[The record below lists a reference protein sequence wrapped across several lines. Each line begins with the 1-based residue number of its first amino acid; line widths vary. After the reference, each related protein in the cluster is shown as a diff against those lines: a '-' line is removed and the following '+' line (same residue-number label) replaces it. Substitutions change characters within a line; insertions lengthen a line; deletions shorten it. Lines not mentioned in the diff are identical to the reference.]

1 MKKLFTLIAFF
12 GALFSAFSQDFP
24 IPYNPDDDS
33 NGLIGSPDLL
43 SLLALFGEEFSAAV
57 VSEDNESAVMYTG
70 NLAYPICVQTCKNL
84 PGQWEIASF
93 EDLGLV
99 WDEVKTDNT
108 SEYTWIKKDNYHST
122 SGVTEPF
129 QYFYSNSTNSI
140 NQHRIET
147 TTHPV
152 NEYRCY
158 CHIQE
163 VPRVEYYTCSSS
175 CSDGVE
181 ALDAC
186 VNDKMADGW
195 YTAGVAQVQQVYS
208 TCHWQTLWRWAD

>member
-1 MKKLFTLIAFF
+1 MKRIFSLILCTVA
-12 GALFSAFSQDFP
+12 FSAFSQDFP

-33 NGLIGSPDLL
+33 NGLIGTPDLL

-57 VSEDNESAVMYTG
+57 VSEDNESAVMFTG
-70 NLAYPICVQTCKNL
+70 DLAYPICVQTCKNL
-84 PGQWEIASF
+84 PGPWEIASF

-99 WDEVKTDNT
+99 WDEVKTNNT
-108 SEYTWIKKDNYHST
+108 IVTTWIRKEDYLIS
-122 SGVTEPF
+122 SAQEPF
-129 QYFYSNSTNSI
+129 QYFFSGTGSSTSNHTLEKTLYPA
-140 NQHRIET
+140 R
-147 TTHPV
+147 
-152 NEYRCY
+152 EYRCY

-163 VPRVEYYTCSSS
+163 VPRVEYFTCSSS

-195 YTAGVAQVQQVYS
+195 YTAGAAQVQQVYS

>member
-1 MKKLFTLIAFF
+1 MMKRILTLIFCTVA
-12 GALFSAFSQDFP
+12 FSAFSQDFP

-33 NGLIGSPDLL
+33 NGLIGTPDLL

-57 VSEDNESAVMYTG
+57 VSEDNESAVMFTG
-70 NLAYPICVQTCKNL
+70 DLAYPICVQTCKNL
-84 PGQWEIASF
+84 PGPWEIVSF

-99 WDEVKTDNT
+99 WNEVKTSNT
-108 SEYTWIKKDNYHST
+108 IVKTWIRKENYAIS
-122 SGVTEPF
+122 SAEEPF
-129 QYFYSNSTNSI
+129 QYFFSDNAGPTSYHRLEQTNY
-140 NQHRIET
+140 
-147 TTHPV
+147 PAK
-152 NEYRCY
+152 EYRCY

-163 VPRVEYYTCSSS
+163 VPRVEYFTCSSS

-181 ALDAC
+181 VLDAC

-195 YTAGVAQVQQVYS
+195 YTAGAAQVQQVYS